1 MPKRKVTDFASL
13 ELEIARLE
21 NRKRMLEGE
30 LEYRVDYF
38 KDNYKSMAMNSL
50 VPGLQKS
57 GVFGAVGNIAK
68 LAWSSTGS
76 KNVLKNVAMTA
87 LEFVAVRFG
96 IKLFN
101 KYTHR
106 RKKKRADREAGEA

>member
-1 MPKRKVTDFASL
+1 MPKGKVTDFASL

-21 NRKRMLEGE
+21 KRKRMLEGE
-30 LEYRVDYF
+30 LSYRVDYF
-38 KDNYKSMAMNSL
+38 KENYKSMAMNTI
-50 VPGLQKS
+50 VPGLHKS
-57 GVFGAVGNIAK
+57 GVMGMAGKVAK
-68 LAWSSTGS
+68 LAWESTGS
-76 KNVLKNVAMTA
+76 KNVLKSVMMTA

-106 RKKKRADREAGEA
+106 RKKRKASQDEEE